1 MNLRERIAEAYL
13 RQCSEITFKETTGFE
28 FGDPT
33 TLIEAYSIDGKEVGQ
48 FEATVYLLDRE
59 SISEYYCADEML
71 QLIDANPSLSNSKGE
86 VYVVEVIYSKL
97 NRHEDRGRKCGLEG
111 YLRLARHTLN
121 SRTNGKPFLFIPNY
135 CNPSDNAT
143 TSGHARRVW
152 ASLSRVYESRGSVI
166 LFDR

>member
-1 MNLRERIAEAYL
+1 MSLRERVADAYL

-28 FGDPT
+28 WGEPT
-33 TLIEAYSIDGKEVGQ
+33 TLIEAYSIGGKEVGQ
-48 FEATVYLLDRE
+48 FEATVYLLDLE

-71 QLIDANPSLSNSKGE
+71 QLIEANPSLLNSKGE
-86 VYVVEVIYSKL
+86 VYVVEVVYSKL
-97 NRHEDRGRKCGLEG
+97 SKDFWGRRCGLEG

-152 ASLSRVYESRGSVI
+152 KSLSRVYQSNDMVI

>member
-1 MNLRERIAEAYL
+1 MNLIQRVANAYL
-13 RQCSEITFKETTGFE
+13 RQCSGVTFKETTGFE
-28 FGDPT
+28 WGEPT
-33 TLIEAYSIDGKEVGQ
+33 TLIEAYSIDGKEVGE

-71 QLIDANPSLSNSKGE
+71 QLIDANPSLSNSNGE
-86 VYVVEVIYSKL
+86 VYVVEVVYSKL
-97 NRHEDRGRKCGLEG
+97 SKDFWGKKCGLEG

-143 TSGHARRVW
+143 TSEHARRVW
-152 ASLSRVYESRGSVI
+152 KSLSRVYKSKDMVI
-166 LFDR
+166 LLDR